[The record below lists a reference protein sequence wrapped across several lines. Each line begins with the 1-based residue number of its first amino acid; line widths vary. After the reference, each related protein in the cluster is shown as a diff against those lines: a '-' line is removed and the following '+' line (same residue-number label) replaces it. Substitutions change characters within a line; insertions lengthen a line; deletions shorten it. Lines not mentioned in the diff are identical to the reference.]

1 MVHTSLL
8 LPIVS
13 GLDVFS
19 LPLQQERNT
28 VAIQYSPS
36 SVQFFS
42 PADDKALLCLL
53 LELHTLLRIMMP
65 SWVWS
70 LVVMSN
76 MLPPS
81 PGTMVYSTSAF
92 LPMSKSWALILPTA
106 DPTAEDSGTRRWK
119 KPGNTHIS
127 ASVSFIISTW
137 HVVSS
142 LLCTCRALD
151 TLSCVAIGTALVNFN

>member
-8 LPIVS
+8 LSIVS
-13 GLDVFS
+13 WVDVFS

-36 SVQFFS
+36 SVQFFTQ
-42 PADDKALLCLL
+42 AYDKTLLYLL

-127 ASVSFIISTW
+127 GWTQAHLLSPLDLWSLASSAPAEHLICWAV
-137 HVVSS
+137 
-142 LLCTCRALD
+142 LL
-151 TLSCVAIGTALVNFN
+151 

>member
-13 GLDVFS
+13 WLDVFS

-42 PADDKALLCLL
+42 PADDKPLPCLL

-127 ASVSFIISTW
+127 GWTQSQLLSSIDTWSLASSASAEHRTHW
-137 HVVSS
+137 AAW
-142 LLCTCRALD
+142 L
-151 TLSCVAIGTALVNFN
+151 

>member
-36 SVQFFS
+36 SGQFFS

-127 ASVSFIISTW
+127 GWTQSHLLSPLDMWSLASSAPAEHRTRW
-137 HVVSS
+137 AAC
-142 LLCTCRALD
+142 L
-151 TLSCVAIGTALVNFN
+151 

>member
-8 LPIVS
+8 HPIVS
-13 GLDVFS
+13 WDDVFS

-36 SVQFFS
+36 SVQFFT
-42 PADDKALLCLL
+42 PAHDKILLYLL

-127 ASVSFIISTW
+127 GWTQA
-137 HVVSS
+137 HLLS
-142 LLCTCRALD
+142 LLDLWSLACSAPAEHLICWAVSL
-151 TLSCVAIGTALVNFN
+151 

>member
-13 GLDVFS
+13 WLDVFS

-36 SVQFFS
+36 SVQFLS
-42 PADDKALLCLL
+42 PADDKPLLCLL

-106 DPTAEDSGTRRWK
+106 DPTADDSGTRRWK
-119 KPGNTHIS
+119 KPANTYIS
-127 ASVSFIISTW
+127 GWTQS
-137 HVVSS
+137 H
-142 LLCTCRALD
+142 LLSPLD
-151 TLSCVAIGTALVNFN
+151 TWSLASSAPAEHRTRWAAWL